1 MPQSIKLPA
10 VAKFVFDRTLAL
22 IALTLLFPGL
32 VLIALWVAL
41 DSPGG
46 AFFVQE
52 RVGRGGRTFGMWKFR
67 TMRPLSEKSG
77 KLTVGGRDPRIT
89 RAGFFLRK
97 YKLDEL
103 PQLFNV
109 LTADMSFVGP
119 RPEVPEFAALY
130 SEEQRRVLEVRP
142 GITDYAS
149 LLYFHENELLAESDD
164 PQSTYIRE
172 VMPAKLAL
180 NLDYIR
186 RRSFAEDLRIIGK
199 TVRRIFSR

>member
-1 MPQSIKLPA
+1 M
-10 VAKFVFDRTLAL
+10 AKYIFDRCASLLAL
-22 IALTLLFPGL
+22 AVLLPFL
-32 VLIALWVAL
+32 LLLAVWVAL

-46 AFFVQE
+46 AFFIQK
-52 RVGRGGRTFGMWKFR
+52 RVGLHGRTFGMWKFR

-77 KLTVGGRDPRIT
+77 KLTVGERDPRIT

-109 LTADMSFVGP
+109 LIGDMSIVGP
-119 RPEVPEFAALY
+119 RPEVPEYVALY
-130 SEEQRRVLEVRP
+130 NPEQLPVLGVRP

-149 LLYFHENELLAESDD
+149 IRYFNESELLARSDD
-164 PQSTYIRE
+164 PQRTYIEE

-186 RRSFAEDLRIIGK
+186 TRSFLGDLKVIAK
-199 TVRRIFSR
+199 TLRRMMG